1 MHRKGRPAN
10 RLPLSC
16 AFFSLMRYLEY
27 DSTVNSN
34 RRVRKVIGSVNIW
47 ILIYVRYNQQ
57 VIRRIG
63 SRKQRQPAQMISC
76 HR

>member
-1 MHRKGRPAN
+1 MIEGAGGVEVPKALFYV
-10 RLPLSC
+10 RLGMQGELLPDT
-16 AFFSLMRYLEY
+16 F
-27 DSTVNSN
+27 

>member
-16 AFFSLMRYLEY
+16 AFFSLMRYLEH

-34 RRVRKVIGSVNIW
+34 TKWMENTLQEQFFALHKNI
-47 ILIYVRYNQQ
+47 LMY
-57 VIRRIG
+57 IRARN
-63 SRKQRQPAQMISC
+63 
-76 HR
+76 